1 VEDRGNTQPPSNI
14 SLDKKLL
21 KRVVKRYMFHPPE
34 RVMGLSL
41 VNQGMD
47 WTAARQRVMMVVV
60 AALVRVA
67 GSPAGF

>member
-1 VEDRGNTQPPSNI
+1 
-14 SLDKKLL
+14 
-21 KRVVKRYMFHPPE
+21 MFHPPE